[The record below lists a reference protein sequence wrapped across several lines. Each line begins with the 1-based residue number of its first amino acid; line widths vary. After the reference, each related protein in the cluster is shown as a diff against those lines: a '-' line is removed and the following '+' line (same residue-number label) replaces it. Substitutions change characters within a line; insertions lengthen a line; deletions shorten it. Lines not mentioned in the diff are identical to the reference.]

1 MDRPVLH
8 VVIKQD
14 YQVGCIVMTKPKI
27 EFIFAWYAMCVR
39 KYFIILVTSNLKSS
53 V

>member
-8 VVIKQD
+8 VVVKQD
-14 YQVGCIVMTKPKI
+14 YQASFTITTKPKI
-27 EFIFAWYAMCVR
+27 EFKFAWYAMR
-39 KYFIILVTSNLKSS
+39 LHKYFIILVTSTLKFS